1 MRHQIATNP
10 SQSKRLLACG
20 VDPNTADM
28 LLYNNAL
35 SVQVRGLGKIPE
47 CTTPAWSLSALLN
60 LLPQIITDKYWLTIQ
75 KLKNR
80 NNQIRW
86 GVAYMA
92 CKYDKDGT
100 LNTHSA
106 GRKFSTITT
115 DLMEACIETI
125 EWLTA
130 NGYNLNTK

>member
-1 MRHQIATNP
+1 MNTQIATSLEQ
-10 SQSKRLLACG
+10 SQRLIACG
-20 VDPNTADM
+20 VNPDSADM

-47 CTTPAWSLSALLN
+47 CATPAWSLSALLE
-60 LLPQIITDKYWLTIQ
+60 LLPQIIDKCWLTIQ

-80 NNQIRW
+80 NNQTRY
-86 GVAYMA
+86 GVAYMV

-130 NGYNLNTK
+130 NGYTLNTK